1 MRSVKGERGLK
12 RVSNHNKGNGDV
24 IFRHKE
30 PPERLHQVERVRHVL
45 KHHLMLLATQ
55 YTPLRSQAPE
65 VDGFWRST
73 VQRVLIGPHKTVVG
87 VRGVDHTKSPAWTV
101 YWSCYEVI
109 LTDVRVRKGYF
120 QVVVCLSFKT
130 ILLGQNLKIKM
141 SFKVE
146 FIYFHVHQGRFHVKD
161 FGPGLVLKQKQN
173 APRDGANFKHVSMM
187 LGC

>member
-101 YWSCYEVI
+101 YWSYYEVI
-109 LTDVRVRKGYF
+109 LMSECEKVISK
-120 QVVVCLSFKT
+120 LSFASVSKR
-130 ILLGQNLKIKM
+130 LLVQNLNIKM
-141 SFKVE
+141 SFKVK
-146 FIYFHVHQGRFHVKD
+146 FIYFHVYQGRFHVKD
-161 FGPGLVLKQKQN
+161 IGPGLVFKQKQN